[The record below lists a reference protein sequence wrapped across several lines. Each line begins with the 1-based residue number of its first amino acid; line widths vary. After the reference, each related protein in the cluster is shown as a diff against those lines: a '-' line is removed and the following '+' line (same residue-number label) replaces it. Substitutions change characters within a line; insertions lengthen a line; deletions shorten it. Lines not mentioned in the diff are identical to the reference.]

1 MPKKVPMRQCLG
13 CREMKPKRELTRVV
27 RSPEGQVSLDARG
40 KAPGRGAYVC
50 RSAECLKKAMRSHA
64 IDRALGV
71 TVPQELYETLR
82 LEMEALPDRFA
93 DDDVRALARKGGNI
107 VLGEEQAGA
116 AARASRARLMLLAS
130 DAGGHTV
137 RRAKSFVAGTA
148 QPLLTL
154 PYTRDELGDALG
166 TTSCAIAAIT
176 DVQLALAFVKTLGEP
191 EKYADLLQELD
202 ERVKRVEKR
211 RAEEKAH
218 RRNVRHGKS

>member
-1 MPKKVPMRQCLG
+1 MEQNKSLG
-13 CREMKPKRELTRVV
+13 LL
-27 RSPEGQVSLDARG
+27 S
-40 KAPGRGAYVC
+40 
-50 RSAECLKKAMRSHA
+50 
-64 IDRALGV
+64 
-71 TVPQELYETLR
+71 
-82 LEMEALPDRFA
+82 
-93 DDDVRALARKGGNI
+93 LARKGGNI

-191 EKYADLLQELD
+191 ESMRTCCRSWTSASSAWKSGAPRKRPTAGTSGMGNRKCVNQEVA
-202 ERVKRVEKR
+202 RI
-211 RAEEKAH
+211 
-218 RRNVRHGKS
+218 

>member
-50 RSAECLKKAMRSHA
+50 RMEQNRS
-64 IDRALGV
+64 LG
-71 TVPQELYETLR
+71 LLS
-82 LEMEALPDRFA
+82 
-93 DDDVRALARKGGNI
+93 LARKGGNI

>member
-1 MPKKVPMRQCLG
+1 MEQNKSLG
-13 CREMKPKRELTRVV
+13 LL
-27 RSPEGQVSLDARG
+27 S
-40 KAPGRGAYVC
+40 
-50 RSAECLKKAMRSHA
+50 
-64 IDRALGV
+64 
-71 TVPQELYETLR
+71 
-82 LEMEALPDRFA
+82 
-93 DDDVRALARKGGNI
+93 LARKGGNI

-137 RRAKSFVAGTA
+137 RRA
-148 QPLLTL
+148 
-154 PYTRDELGDALG
+154 TRDELGDALG